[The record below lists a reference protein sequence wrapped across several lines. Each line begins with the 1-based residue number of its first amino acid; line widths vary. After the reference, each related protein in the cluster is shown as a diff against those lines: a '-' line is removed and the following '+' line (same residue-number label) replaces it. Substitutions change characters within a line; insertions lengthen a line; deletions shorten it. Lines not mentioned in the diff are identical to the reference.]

1 MKRSRTSLQHLGRV
15 PPESKAW
22 KKHQSDIMVLTAASC
37 LFFHI
42 MSQKFYSICITFF
55 SYLSIFSPLFFRKL
69 YFINA
74 FYTINSTPV
83 FSYLLHLEALYDP
96 GMTSCSSSRTRP
108 QCSPAV
114 TMVHR
119 QRSHQGCH
127 GFLDTSGAM
136 PSHRSAWPWKPHPSQ
151 PWINARRHGWA

>member
-1 MKRSRTSLQHLGRV
+1 MCDKLSKEVLDAMKRSRTSLQHLGRV

-22 KKHQSDIMVLTAASC
+22 KKHQSDIMV
-37 LFFHI
+37 
-42 MSQKFYSICITFF
+42 
-55 SYLSIFSPLFFRKL
+55 LSIFSPLFFRKL